1 MRQGIFISYRRDTGS
16 TMARMIY
23 DRVRLEKKYQC
34 FLDVEKL
41 NAGNF
46 REHIAQEMGKCDIFL
61 LILSKNALN
70 RCVNPNDNVRQEIE
84 LALEKR
90 LPIIPVMSEDFY
102 WPDVMPQ
109 GLESIKDLNGVPYI
123 QVYSE
128 QFFERLYSFIETI
141 RAEEKAKENAIRD
154 AERAARA
161 AELSAKAK
169 EKLKELGRSSRAGL
183 PETAEAVP
191 QPAAAAP
198 VEMGRPPEKPAD
210 TSPAPKPENPEKQKK
225 KLPLMIG
232 GAVVVILLAA
242 LGISLLHKDTE
253 HGTRPTKA
261 PATAASATAK
271 PGKAG
276 NSTPSPAAD
285 SGFQGGA
292 SREEAAALPLS
303 AKVNGK
309 FAGEAA
315 WASFRTTGE
324 ENVPY
329 YVTLVNLTAGS
340 ENLTAT
346 ILDENGERIR
356 ASSTNSGDSAYLAA
370 SQQGRACTARFDA
383 LKPDMVYY
391 IQLGGKGK
399 AEYALAVSRQDEE
412 AAIATA
418 KSPASPED
426 YTPATNQDAG
436 PQLSLNTKYNGKYA
450 EGEHWAAFKT
460 GPGEDEKYF
469 VFLENLRAGSGNLY
483 ATILDEYGNVIK
495 SSDTSGDDSRYLIA
509 TQQGRACYG
518 GFAELK
524 PDSWYYI
531 QIDGKG
537 KAEYSLAVTQGD
549 RRNEIATAK
558 VPATPDS
565 FTPATNQDGGPQ
577 LSLNTKYNGKYVD
590 GYQWAAF
597 RTGSEEDETYSVFFE
612 NLTAGSENLYA
623 TLVSEYGNVIKSAST
638 SGDDSRYLTATSR
651 GRATYGGFT
660 DLKPDTWYYIQID
673 GKGKAEYSLAVTQ
686 GDRRDEI
693 ATAKAPATPDSFTP
707 ATNQDGSPQL
717 SLNTKYNGKYVD
729 GYQWVAFRT
738 GIEEDAEYFVFLEN
752 LTAGSEN
759 LYATLVSEY
768 GNVIKSASTSGD
780 DSRYL
785 TATSRGRATYG
796 GFTELKP
803 DTWYYIQIDGK
814 GKAEYSLAVTQGDRR
829 DEIATAK
836 APATPDSFAPATN
849 QDGGPQLSLNTKYNG
864 KYTEG
869 YQWVAFRTGSEEDE
883 TYHILFEN
891 LSAGSENLYATLVS
905 EYGNVIKSSGTNG
918 DDSRYL
924 TATSRCRVASG
935 SFNEL
940 LPDTWYYI
948 QIDGKGKA
956 EYSLAVVQGDRSGE
970 IATAK
975 AFAMPESF
983 EPAASQDAAPA
994 LLLNTGYS
1002 GRFTSGYQWVA
1013 FRTGSEE
1020 EGQYTVTLENRTAE
1034 GSALNATIVNEY
1046 GYYVKSSQTNSGDSR
1061 YLIAKPG
1068 GAACF
1073 ARFDELAPDT
1083 WYYIQIDGNSKADYT
1098 LTVETEL
1105 PEGAE
1110 GSGSGEAGEDETGD
1124 QILPESF
1131 LLEMEALA
1139 EKRLAGLLVEN
1150 ASLEF
1155 GTNDG
1160 STRDVN
1166 TRSIRLGDMEP
1177 RYDALYFE
1185 TGGTAAFFLYYQGS
1199 VSISEDWAGEYP
1211 DAVIAFKLDSFPQ
1224 KFYSAKQGG
1233 DIRYETS
1240 DFGVFMIVESKDEYL
1255 RRIHG
1260 SYQYVDHAFYELVLP

>member
-61 LILSKNALN
+61 LILSKDALN

-198 VEMGRPPEKPAD
+198 VETGRPPEKPAD
-210 TSPAPKPENPEKQKK
+210 TSPALKPENPGKQKK

-232 GAVVVILLAA
+232 GAVVLILLAA
-242 LGISLLHKDTE
+242 LGISLLNRDTE
-253 HGTRPTKA
+253 QGTRPTKA
-261 PATAASATAK
+261 PAAAAAATAK

-309 FAGEAA
+309 FTGEAA

-383 LKPDMVYY
+383 LKPDTVYY

-565 FTPATNQDGGPQ
+565 FTPATNQDG
-577 LSLNTKYNGKYVD
+577 
-590 GYQWAAF
+590 
-597 RTGSEEDETYSVFFE
+597 
-612 NLTAGSENLYA
+612 
-623 TLVSEYGNVIKSAST
+623 
-638 SGDDSRYLTATSR
+638 
-651 GRATYGGFT
+651 
-660 DLKPDTWYYIQID
+660 
-673 GKGKAEYSLAVTQ
+673 
-686 GDRRDEI
+686 
-693 ATAKAPATPDSFTP
+693 
-707 ATNQDGSPQL
+707 SPQL

-752 LTAGSEN
+752 LTAGGEN

-891 LSAGSENLYATLVS
+891 LSAVSENLYATLVS

-1034 GSALNATIVNEY
+1034 GSALNATIVSEY

-1160 STRDVN
+1160 NTRDVN

-1185 TGGTAAFFLYYQGS
+1185 TGGTAALFLYYQGS

>member
-1 MRQGIFISYRRDTGS
+1 MIARRGGQRMRQGIFISYRRDTGS

-70 RCVNPNDNVRQEIE
+70 RCVNLNDNVRQEIE
-84 LALEKR
+84 LALEKH
-90 LPIIPVMSEDFY
+90 LPIIPVMSEDFS
-102 WPDVMPQ
+102 WPDSMPQ

-169 EKLKELGRSSRAGL
+169 EKLKELGRSSRADL
-183 PETAEAVP
+183 PEAAEAVP
-191 QPAAAAP
+191 QHAAAAP
-198 VEMGRPPEKPAD
+198 IKTGRPPERPAN
-210 TSPAPKPENPEKQKK
+210 TSPAPKPENQGEQKK

-232 GAVVVILLAA
+232 AVVVVILLAV
-242 LGISLLHKDTE
+242 LGISLLNKDKE
-253 HGTRPTKA
+253 QGPRPTKA
-261 PATAASATAK
+261 PAAAAAATAK
-271 PGKAG
+271 PDKAG
-276 NSTPSPAAD
+276 ISPPSPAAG
-285 SGFQGGA
+285 SGFQAGV
-292 SREEAAALPLS
+292 SQEEAAALPLS
-303 AKVNGK
+303 AKVNGRYI
-309 FAGEAA
+309 GEAA
-315 WASFRTTGE
+315 WASFKTTGE
-324 ENVPY
+324 EDVPY

-346 ILDENGERIR
+346 ILDGDGERIR
-356 ASSTNSGDSAYLAA
+356 ASSTNSGDSGYLSA

-383 LKPDMVYY
+383 LKPDTVYY

-412 AAIATA
+412 ATIATA
-418 KSPASPED
+418 KSLASQED
-426 YTPATNQDAG
+426 YIPAANQDAS
-436 PQLSLNTKYNGKYA
+436 PQLLLNTKYNGKYA

-460 GPGEDEKYF
+460 GPEEDDKYF

-495 SSDTSGDDSRYLIA
+495 SSDTSGDDSRYLTA

-524 PDSWYYI
+524 PDTWYYI
-531 QIDGKG
+531 QINGKG

-558 VPATPDS
+558 SLATPDNY
-565 FTPATNQDGGPQ
+565 TPATNQDGGPQ
-577 LSLNTKYNGKYVD
+577 LSLNTKYNGKYTD
-590 GYQWAAF
+590 GYQWVAF
-597 RTGSEEDETYSVFFE
+597 RTGIEEEETYHIFFE

-623 TLVSEYGNVIKSAST
+623 TLVSEYGNVIKS
-638 SGDDSRYLTATSR
+638 
-651 GRATYGGFT
+651 
-660 DLKPDTWYYIQID
+660 
-673 GKGKAEYSLAVTQ
+673 
-686 GDRRDEI
+686 
-693 ATAKAPATPDSFTP
+693 
-707 ATNQDGSPQL
+707 
-717 SLNTKYNGKYVD
+717 
-729 GYQWVAFRT
+729 
-738 GIEEDAEYFVFLEN
+738 
-752 LTAGSEN
+752 
-759 LYATLVSEY
+759 
-768 GNVIKSASTSGD
+768 
-780 DSRYL
+780 
-785 TATSRGRATYG
+785 
-796 GFTELKP
+796 
-803 DTWYYIQIDGK
+803 
-814 GKAEYSLAVTQGDRR
+814 
-829 DEIATAK
+829 
-836 APATPDSFAPATN
+836 
-849 QDGGPQLSLNTKYNG
+849 
-864 KYTEG
+864 
-869 YQWVAFRTGSEEDE
+869 
-883 TYHILFEN
+883 
-891 LSAGSENLYATLVS
+891 
-905 EYGNVIKSSGTNG
+905 SGTNG
-918 DDSRYL
+918 DESRYL

-935 SFNEL
+935 SYKEL
-940 LPDTWYYI
+940 LPGTWYYI

-975 AFAMPESF
+975 TFAVPESF

-994 LLLNTGYS
+994 LYLNIGYS
-1002 GRFTSGYQWVA
+1002 GRFTSGYQWAA

-1020 EGQYTVTLENRTAE
+1020 EGQYTVTLENLTAE
-1034 GSALNATIVNEY
+1034 GSALNATIVSEF
-1046 GYYVKSSQTNSGDSR
+1046 GYYVKPSQTNSGDSR

-1073 ARFDELAPDT
+1073 ARFDELTPDT
-1083 WYYIQIDGNSKADYT
+1083 WYYIQIDGSSKTDYT

-1110 GSGSGEAGEDETGD
+1110 DSGSGEAGKGAAGD
-1124 QILPESF
+1124 QILPEAF
-1131 LLEMEALA
+1131 LREMEALA

-1150 ASLEF
+1150 AFLEF

-1166 TRSIRLGDMEP
+1166 TRSIRLGDMELQP
-1177 RYDALYFE
+1177 DALYFE
-1185 TGGTAAFFLYYQGS
+1185 TGGTAAFYLYYQGS

-1211 DAVIAFKLDSFPQ
+1211 DAVVAFKLDSFPK

-1233 DIRYETS
+1233 DIHYETS
-1240 DFGVFMIVESKDEYL
+1240 DVGVFMIVESKDEYL

-1260 SYQYVDHAFYELVLP
+1260 GYQYVDHEFYELVLP